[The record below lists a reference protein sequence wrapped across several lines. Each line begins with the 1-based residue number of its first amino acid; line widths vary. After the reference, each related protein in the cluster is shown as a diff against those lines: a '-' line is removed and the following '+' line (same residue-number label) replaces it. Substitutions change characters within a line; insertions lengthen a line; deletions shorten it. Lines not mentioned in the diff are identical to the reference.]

1 MKTLEIKRIGAAA
14 VEAIQSFT
22 DGVVFGVT
30 SKGAFLRLEKRII
43 YLTALDYL
51 SPFNLTLAEGD
62 QRFEVLQPGDA
73 FYIENSTL
81 IFPSRQI
88 QAASSAAVAWV
99 PPKPVPL
106 VSTIDDQN
114 QRADRIGR
122 QLSSLDATKGYL
134 FLARPPQLNEGED
147 IKKIRSAAEEILT
160 SFRKGHKR
168 SFLSASSALLGS
180 GSGLTPSGDDFLT
193 GFFLYHFL
201 YDYSGDNRR
210 SFLNDW
216 WQEVTNLA
224 FERTT
229 TISANRLLFAERGWS
244 EDIFLKLLDHLFDP
258 GVEFPLSMVQ
268 TLMRIGHSSGVDTF
282 TGILYGSRSML

>member
-1 MKTLEIKRIGAAA
+1 M
-14 VEAIQSFT
+14 
-22 DGVVFGVT
+22 
-30 SKGAFLRLEKRII
+30 
-43 YLTALDYL
+43 
-51 SPFNLTLAEGD
+51 
-62 QRFEVLQPGDA
+62 
-73 FYIENSTL
+73 
-81 IFPSRQI
+81 
-88 QAASSAAVAWV
+88 
-99 PPKPVPL
+99 
-106 VSTIDDQN
+106 
-114 QRADRIGR
+114 
-122 QLSSLDATKGYL
+122 
-134 FLARPPQLNEGED
+134 
-147 IKKIRSAAEEILT
+147 
-160 SFRKGHKR
+160 
-168 SFLSASSALLGS
+168 
-180 GSGLTPSGDDFLT
+180 TPSGDDFLT

-258 GVEFPLSMVQ
+258 GIEFPLSMVQ